1 MIASPDP
8 TAEDVVFDTKKLL
21 ATGPVSPSNWG
32 CPGYLTSA
40 ELDALI
46 KFRKEVFSRTEEFQ
60 KAVFCFGSIEDEIYA
75 LCRWLRARK
84 FDVSRVLQMV
94 EEAVRVRATAFADD
108 FYPDAKE
115 ALGVEPS
122 VYINQYP
129 QLYTGHAKIGCPL
142 FISKPGVLN
151 AEGLACITTS
161 ENLMRYHWHSQ
172 VHGFGAKL
180 KERKESDPNFKRFE
194 CICIVDLEGLSVSN
208 IGRRA
213 MNIIKAQSVTDSLCF
228 PEVSSWANLSV
239 N

>member
-1 MIASPDP
+1 
-8 TAEDVVFDTKKLL
+8 
-21 ATGPVSPSNWG
+21 
-32 CPGYLTSA
+32 
-40 ELDALI
+40 
-46 KFRKEVFSRTEEFQ
+46 VFSRTEELQ

-84 FDVSRVLQMV
+84 FDVSRVLQMI

-151 AEGLACITTS
+151 AKGLACITTS

-194 CICIVDLEGLSVSN
+194 CSCIVEQVYYRQRPLYVLHHLERGERMGESEN
-208 IGRRA
+208 CG
-213 MNIIKAQSVTDSLCF
+213 
-228 PEVSSWANLSV
+228 
-239 N
+239 